1 VSGAA
6 VEISGPPVPRERER
20 ARHPFARFVVRR
32 LAQGVV
38 TLLVASVVI
47 FLATSVIPGSPA
59 TSILGHS
66 ANPQAVRVL
75 DHRLGYDKPVTTR
88 YVDWLGHLAHG
99 SLGNSAILLAQGA
112 PKAPVWPTIR
122 SPLANSVTLA
132 LVTTLFLIPISLT
145 LGVIAGV
152 KSGRWPDHVIS
163 VMSLVFVALP
173 EFVVAT
179 ILVAVFFVALDLLPP
194 VSVIAPGEWALTNP
208 KVLVLPVLTLLAV
221 SVAWTVRLV
230 RVGTI
235 EVLKSDYVQT
245 ARLHGISEPKVL
257 RRYVLRNSLAPSIQI
272 FALSVQYLFG
282 GVIITEVVF
291 GYPGI
296 GKQLVDAVNS
306 HDTSVIQAI
315 ALVLATI
322 YILINIF
329 ADLLVVLLVPKLRT
343 QL

>member
-6 VEISGPPVPRERER
+6 VELSGPPATTERER
-20 ARHPFARFVVRR
+20 ARHPLARFVVRR
-32 LAQGVV
+32 LAQGLV
-38 TLLVASVVI
+38 TLLVASAVI
-47 FLATSVIPGSPA
+47 FFATSVIPGSPA

-75 DHRLGYDKPVTTR
+75 DHRLGYDKPITRR
-88 YVDWLGHLAHG
+88 YVDWLNDVVHG
-99 SLGNSAILLAQGA
+99 RLGDSAVVIAQGA

-132 LVTTLFLIPISLT
+132 LVTTFFLIPISLT
-145 LGVIAGV
+145 FGVLAGV
-152 KSGRWPDHVIS
+152 KAGRWPDHLIS
-163 VMSLVFVALP
+163 VASLVFVSLP

-179 ILVAVFFVALDLLPP
+179 ILVTVFFVVFDLLPP
-194 VSVIAPGEWALTNP
+194 VSVLPPGDWALTQP
-208 KVLVLPVLTLLAV
+208 KILVLPVLTLLAV

-235 EVLKSDYVQT
+235 EVLKADYVQT
-245 ARLHGISEPKVL
+245 ARLHGISEPKVM

-282 GVIITEVVF
+282 GVIVTETVF

-306 HDTSVIQAI
+306 HDTTEVQAI
-315 ALVLATI
+315 ALILATI

>member
-1 VSGAA
+1 M
-6 VEISGPPVPRERER
+6 
-20 ARHPFARFVVRR
+20 RR
-32 LAQGVV
+32 LAQGLV
-38 TLLVASVVI
+38 TLLVASAVI

-59 TSILGHS
+59 TAILGHS

-75 DHRLGYDKPVTTR
+75 NHRLGYDKPITKR
-88 YVDWLGHLAHG
+88 YVDWLGHLASG
-99 SLGNSAILLAQGA
+99 SLGDSAVVIAQGA

-132 LVTTLFLIPISLT
+132 LVTTLFLIPISLA

-152 KSGRWPDHVIS
+152 KSGRWPDHLIS

-179 ILVAVFFVALDLLPP
+179 ILVAVFFVGFNLLPP
-194 VSVIAPGEWALTNP
+194 VSVLAPGQWALTDP
-208 KVLVLPVLTLLAV
+208 KALVLPVLTLLAV

-230 RVGTI
+230 RVGTV

-245 ARLHGISEPKVL
+245 ARLNGVVEPKVL

-306 HDTSVIQAI
+306 HDTTVIQAI

-343 QL
+343 RL

>member
-1 VSGAA
+1 MSGATA
-6 VEISGPPVPRERER
+6 DISGPPVPRQRER
-20 ARHPFARFVVRR
+20 VRHPFASFVVRR
-32 LAQGVV
+32 LAQGLV
-38 TLLVASVVI
+38 TLLVASAVI
-47 FLATSVIPGSPA
+47 FFATSVIPGSPA
-59 TSILGHS
+59 TAILGHS

-75 DHRLGYDKPVTTR
+75 NHQLGYDKPITTR
-88 YVDWLGHLAHG
+88 YVDWLNHLVHG
-99 SLGNSAILLAQGA
+99 SLGNSAVVIAQGA

-132 LVTTLFLIPISLT
+132 LVTTLFLIPISLM

-152 KSGRWPDHVIS
+152 KAGGWPDHLIS

-179 ILVAVFFVALDLLPP
+179 ILVAVFFVGFDLLPP
-194 VSVIAPGEWALTNP
+194 VSVLAPGQWALTDP
-208 KVLVLPVLTLLAV
+208 KILVLPVLTLLAV

-257 RRYVLRNSLAPSIQI
+257 RRYVLRNSLAPSVQI

-282 GVIITEVVF
+282 GVIITETVF

-306 HDTSVIQAI
+306 HDTTVIQAI